1 MSHKLTKF
9 LLSLF
14 TTLALAGFI
23 TVLTGFVMV
32 EPANLSVTPGL
43 EGPPRPPLLQPNQKP
58 PRVYCES
65 AVLIDNST
73 HATLYAKKPYELRSI
88 ASITKLLTVLTF
100 LDQNVDWDKEIQMT
114 RAEAYHSS
122 QSRLRSGD
130 VFKVRDLFHAT
141 LIASDNRAARLLAR
155 STGLERDSFVVLM
168 NAKARDLG
176 LLTLSV
182 EEVTGLSE
190 NNVASAVDCG
200 RLLNIAASN
209 PKIKAAMRM
218 RAYEFVSSK
227 YKRRYHLV
235 NTNRLL
241 RSRWYVEG
249 GKTGYIFE
257 SGWCVAVRAKDWHG
271 NDVTAVVLGARSQ
284 SSRFSQADKMFRWGF
299 QELRKAGA

>member
-14 TTLALAGFI
+14 TTLVLAGFV
-23 TVLTGFVMV
+23 TFLTGFVMV
-32 EPANLSVTPGL
+32 APANVSVTPGL
-43 EGPPRPPLLQPNQKP
+43 EGPPRPPVPELKHKA
-58 PRVYCES
+58 PRVYCEA
-65 AVLIDNST
+65 AVLIDNSSN
-73 HATLYAKKPYELRSI
+73 ATLYAKHPYEVRPI

-100 LDQNVDWDKEIQMT
+100 LDQNVDWDKEVQMT
-114 RAEAYHSS
+114 RTEAYHSS

-130 VFKVRDLFHAT
+130 IYKVRDVFNAA

-155 STGLERDSFVVLM
+155 STGLEQDSFVVLM
-168 NAKARDLG
+168 NAKARELG

-218 RAYEFVSSK
+218 RTYDFVSSK

-241 RSRWYVEG
+241 RSRWHVEG

-257 SGWCVAVRAKDWHG
+257 SGWCVTVRAKDWHG

-284 SSRFSQADKMFRWGF
+284 SSRFSQADKMFRWAF
-299 QELRKAGA
+299 RELRG